1 MAEAK
6 SVDLTEGALETEQHV
21 GIPQKLVKEKAKI
34 QDLGQQKAHFHRD
47 QNANSNALHRRRGKG
62 KGQRSR
68 SPAQGS
74 IGADTSG
81 VQKNG
86 PHMRLG
92 TSQKNSSRSK
102 LVVIFSNTPIS

>member
-47 QNANSNALHRRRGKG
+47 QNANSNALHRRREKAKG
-62 KGQRSR
+62 KD
-68 SPAQGS
+68 QGVLLK
-74 IGADTSG
+74 G
-81 VQKNG
+81 VTVPTLLLFRRMG
-86 PHMRLG
+86 H
-92 TSQKNSSRSK
+92 T
-102 LVVIFSNTPIS
+102 